1 MTHLPFPAVKSELS
15 TYFVAPVRVVWTS
28 TTGVQNAASLLAPA
42 PGQAL
47 LSRPVPPL
55 ILKSGR
61 RPGSIV
67 LDFGTELAGS
77 IEIFTPMFDPK
88 MPAAVR
94 VRFGESVAEVMAD
107 IPGRGAQNDHAMR
120 DQVVTLPWLGRATV
134 GQSGFRFVRL
144 DATAAA
150 PHVQVTAVR
159 ALLSLRDLPY
169 AGSFSCSNP
178 RLNRIWQT
186 GAWTV
191 HLNMQDFLWDG
202 IKRDRLVWIGDMHPE
217 VAVINAVFG
226 DQDVVRKSLDLTRDV
241 TPVTAWM
248 NTISAYSMWWVMI
261 HEDWYHH
268 HGDLAYLRQQQTYL
282 TALLRRLAGFVDA
295 EGREVL
301 DGMRFVDWP
310 TSANPVAVHEGL
322 QALMIL
328 TMASGERLL
337 RVLGD
342 TRAANLCAATVARL
356 RRHVPAVSGRKTP
369 AAFSLLAGLRD
380 AAPTAAKLAQGGPR
394 DLSTFCGF
402 YVLRALGRA
411 GETDTA
417 LDFISRFWGG
427 MLDQGATTFWEEFD
441 LAWTKEA
448 GPIDELVA
456 QGRKDLHGD
465 FGDHCYVGLRR
476 SLCHGWAGGPTA
488 FLSEHVLGITPA
500 APGFTKVRIEPQLGK
515 LQWAE
520 GTYPTPKG
528 PIHVRHMRTA
538 DGSIKSKVTLPPGVK
553 RVHATPPRPKHA

>member
-15 TYFVAPVRVVWTS
+15 TYFIAPVRVVWTS
-28 TTGVQNAASLLAPA
+28 TTGVQNAANLLAPA

-47 LSRPVPPL
+47 LSQPLPPL
-55 ILKSGR
+55 ILKAGR
-61 RPGSIV
+61 RPGGIV

-77 IEIFTPMFDPK
+77 IEIFTPMFHPK
-88 MPAAVR
+88 MPATVR

-107 IPGRGAQNDHAMR
+107 VPDRGAQNDHALR
-120 DQVVTLPWLGRATV
+120 DQIVTLPWLGRATV

-144 DATAAA
+144 DATTAA
-150 PHVQVTAVR
+150 PHVQITAVR
-159 ALLSLRDLPY
+159 ALLSIRDLPY
-169 AGSFSCSNP
+169 VGSFTCSNP

-191 HLNMQDFLWDG
+191 QLNMQDFLWDG

-248 NTISAYSMWWVMI
+248 NTISAYSMWWIMI
-261 HEDWYHH
+261 HEDWYLH

-282 TALLRRLAGFVDA
+282 TALLCRLAGFVDA

-310 TSANPVAVHEGL
+310 TSANLVAVHEGL

-342 TRAANLCAATVARL
+342 ASTADLCAATVVRL

-380 AAPTAAKLAQGGPR
+380 AAPAVAELAQGGPR

-402 YVLRALGRA
+402 YALRALGRA
-411 GETDTA
+411 GETNTA

-456 QGRKDLHGD
+456 KGRKDLHGD
-465 FGDHCYVGLRR
+465 FGEHCYVGLRR

-500 APGFTKVRIEPQLGK
+500 APGFTQVRIEPQLGK
-515 LQWAE
+515 LKWAE

-528 PIHVRHMRTA
+528 PIRVRHERAA

-553 RVHATPPRPKHA
+553 RVRTSPSRSKHA